1 MGIMINAMKTNRAR
15 SELGHAETCG
25 TSFAGRGN
33 SMCHRS
39 MLDLFDTA
47 RRAVH
52 ERGELAVEEVT
63 GIDRGLRM

>member
-39 MLDLFDTA
+39 MLDLFDTHKEGSA
-47 RRAVH
+47 
-52 ERGELAVEEVT
+52 
-63 GIDRGLRM
+63 